1 MAIRQGDVPG
11 TLDFG
16 ITEAIGRKLKLPEFG
31 LSELFS
37 DMLYRRNKSSS
48 HNQQVLVVAV

>member
-1 MAIRQGDVPG
+1 
-11 TLDFG
+11 
-16 ITEAIGRKLKLPEFG
+16 

-48 HNQQVLVVAV
+48 HNQQVLVVAVWVHKIQVVLALQEVLH